1 MSLRSMTGFGR
12 SSGPVGEG
20 LGEVWARSVNHRSLD
35 LTIRVKDTEAALE
48 PILRRVFTRK
58 LSQGKVD
65 VNLRLKRAGAADFEI
80 AINEELLESVLS
92 RFANLASRFPVAAK
106 LEARDLL
113 SIPQV
118 FAIEAGAAEFT
129 PEEIASVESLAEQA
143 ASELVAM
150 RELEG
155 AGLAQDILSRIGGL
169 RMRASGLSA
178 RREEITRALL
188 AALRE
193 RIQTLLSNAP
203 LDPVR
208 LEQEAA
214 LAADRSDVAEE
225 LQRLEAH
232 LMQFAELVRDSSEPV
247 GKKLDFLSQEILREL
262 NTLGSKARDLAL
274 VREVLEMKSET
285 EKIRE
290 QIGNI
295 E

>member
-12 SSGPVGEG
+12 ASGPVGEG

-35 LTIRVKDTEAALE
+35 LTIRVKDTESALE
-48 PILRRVFTRK
+48 PILRRVFSRK
-58 LSQGKVD
+58 LSRGKVD

-80 AINEELLESVLS
+80 AINEALLESVLS
-92 RFANLASRFPVAAK
+92 RLENLASRFPVAAK

-118 FAIEAGAAEFT
+118 FAIEAGSAEFT
-129 PEEIASVESLAEQA
+129 PEEIASVEGLAERA

-169 RMRASGLSA
+169 RTRASGLSA

-232 LMQFAELVRDSSEPV
+232 LTQFAELVRDSSQPV

-285 EKIRE
+285 EKVRE

>member
-1 MSLRSMTGFGR
+1 
-12 SSGPVGEG
+12 
-20 LGEVWARSVNHRSLD
+20 
-35 LTIRVKDTEAALE
+35 
-48 PILRRVFTRK
+48 
-58 LSQGKVD
+58 
-65 VNLRLKRAGAADFEI
+65 
-80 AINEELLESVLS
+80 
-92 RFANLASRFPVAAK
+92 
-106 LEARDLL
+106 
-113 SIPQV
+113 
-118 FAIEAGAAEFT
+118 
-129 PEEIASVESLAEQA
+129 
-143 ASELVAM
+143 M

-169 RMRASGLSA
+169 RTRASGLSA

-232 LMQFAELVRDSSEPV
+232 LTQFAELVRDSSQPV

-285 EKIRE
+285 EKVRE
-290 QIGNI
+290 QIGNV